1 MIIIK
6 NKKETFAPSLNEAL
20 GGGKTW
26 IKADG
31 TPVDMELVEDV
42 LEAAMQDLSIN
53 YPSIETVL
61 KHKDLI
67 FTDNP
72 FIDTM
77 ATDGISIM
85 MNPAWCEYIINKFGP
100 ISLEFVLIHECL
112 HVLFDHCG
120 KHRDNLDKYSDAEKV
135 NYAQDYEINYVIE
148 NFIREGLGEKS
159 FEGMTN
165 ALGGLYSEEF
175 GKKGL
180 TWEEIYPVLPAIKR
194 KVVRTST
201 SPEWKRGF
209 ADAYNDFLKEVK
221 KSKMIE
227 SYEIR

>member
-31 TPVDMELVEDV
+31 TPVNMEMVEDV
-42 LEAAMQDLSIN
+42 LEAAIQDLSIN

-72 FIDTM
+72 FIETL

-85 MNPAWCEYIINKFGP
+85 MNPAFCEYIIDKFGP
-100 ISLEFVLIHECL
+100 ISFEYVLIHECL
-112 HVLFDHCG
+112 HILFDHCG
-120 KHRDNLDKYSDAEKV
+120 KHHENLDKYSDAEKV

-159 FEGMTN
+159 FEGLAN
-165 ALGGLYSEEF
+165 AMGLFYSEEY

-180 TWEEIYPVLPAIKR
+180 TWEEIYSVLPDIKR
-194 KVVRTST
+194 KVVRTPT
-201 SPEWKRGF
+201 SPEWKKGF
-209 ADAYNDFLKEVK
+209 ADAYNDFLKEAK